1 MLKTINAS
9 ISKHAVHTKFHKKV
23 HTQGVLKKVILK
35 KKRLGKDHNE
45 TPQKIDLRNFIKTPG
60 TEKVKSLQIK

>member
-35 KKRLGKDHNE
+35 KK
-45 TPQKIDLRNFIKTPG
+45 
-60 TEKVKSLQIK
+60 KVGEGS

>member
-35 KKRLGKDHNE
+35 K
-45 TPQKIDLRNFIKTPG
+45 
-60 TEKVKSLQIK
+60 EKVREGS